1 MQALGALFF
10 MIMSWYIL
18 DDKNA
23 AERQIH
29 SNQTIPEDEE
39 GGEEEEGGGP
49 IFRGAREDVLATE
62 E

>member
-1 MQALGALFF
+1 

-39 GGEEEEGGGP
+39 GGEEEEVGGP
-49 IFRGAREDVLATE
+49 IFRGAREDVLARE

>member
-1 MQALGALFF
+1 

-18 DDKNA
+18 EDKNA

-29 SNQTIPEDEE
+29 ANQTILEDEE
-39 GGEEEEGGGP
+39 ELEEEEGGTGP
-49 IFRGAREDVLATE
+49 IFRGAREEVSTVRE